1 MSILEALESHPYETE
16 QWKSRLRQ
24 LYLLAMGSF
33 RIAGD
38 SPVKKKP
45 IPAAKPKEA
54 AAAEEKKPADNT
66 SIDTETVALSDDSQE
81 ENKK

>member
-54 AAAEEKKPADNT
+54 AADNT

>member
-54 AAAEEKKPADNT
+54 AAADNT